1 MAISTAAAGLL
12 MILASYVQ
20 DAAIDDEALHAYKL
34 GLVEDGAYQA
44 VARRILDGEL
54 EVNGFGSGDRQVLR
68 DVMRDADR
76 DVRIIEEWSSR
87 YLTEAISSKLWESAV
102 RARSQIL
109 ADHLSPL
116 LPDDFELRIAEL
128 RFQQSFAKHV
138 VSDRKLRDLL
148 DLTPEQSKE
157 IDAFCLG
164 PGLTRDRVNQIVRGG
179 GSVFVSQ
186 YVPGVSGGPKPE
198 NLSSVRV
205 YRVLTDNQ
213 QKLVRRIAGEPV
225 EDGWLRYILDVEETE
240 RGDPERGSSER

>member
-1 MAISTAAAGLL
+1 MIISTAAAGLL
-12 MILASYVQ
+12 IILATSVQ

-34 GLVEDGAYQA
+34 GLVRDGVYQA
-44 VARRILDGEL
+44 VARKILDGEL
-54 EVNGFGSGDRQVLR
+54 EVNGFGSGDMQLLR

-76 DVRIIEEWSSR
+76 DVRIIEEWSSK

-128 RFQQSFAKHV
+128 RFQQSFSKHV
-138 VSDRKLRDLL
+138 VNDRKLRDLL
-148 DLTPEQSKE
+148 DLTPEQSRE

-186 YVPGVSGGPKPE
+186 YVSGGPRPE

-205 YRVLTDNQ
+205 YRVLTGNQ
-213 QKLVRRIAGEPV
+213 QELVRRIAGEPV
-225 EDGWLRYILDVEETE
+225 EDGWLQYVLDVEESYS
-240 RGDPERGSSER
+240 GDPERGSSRSTK